1 MSGGQAIDCVQKRA
15 TRAAGNMLGSQK
27 WDSKT
32 CGYASFCATS
42 HAEHPS
48 RKVWKSQCTLCIFTL
63 VCSAVELLLAR
74 PLGHSK
80 FLVRKYHSTISFGVC
95 EVRDLMC
102 KMFHRIWIGAVVLG
116 MISSRGSCFLAPTA
130 ATLKTRCQPSG
141 FPAAVS
147 SRVPK
152 CESARS
158 FAMSA
163 SGRR

>member
-1 MSGGQAIDCVQKRA
+1 
-15 TRAAGNMLGSQK
+15 MLGSPK
-27 WDSKT
+27 WD
-32 CGYASFCATS
+32 F
-42 HAEHPS
+42 
-48 RKVWKSQCTLCIFTL
+48 RNVWVCLVLRHSARGAPKPKSVHFYF

-74 PLGHSK
+74 PLGHSN

-95 EVRDLMC
+95 EVRDLMS